1 MIDWHCHILPAMDD
15 GSKDVDESLKLV
27 SMQTSQGVD
36 TIIATPHFY
45 ADRDSVHSFSERR
58 EKSYEKLVSVLD
70 KDAPRILLGAEI
82 AYYSGISRLSELSEL
97 AIDKK
102 RLLLIEMPMSR
113 WSEYSLRELEEIS
126 RQGRFTVI
134 LAHIDRYIR
143 LQSASVWKR
152 LEQSGI
158 VMQVNADFFTGLSGH
173 KALSM
178 LSGGHIHIIG
188 SDCHNTLSRAPHM
201 DKAYEVIGRKMGKNF
216 VADLDIFGRS
226 LLEKNER

>member
-1 MIDWHCHILPAMDD
+1 MDD
-15 GSKDVDESLKLV
+15 GSKDVEESLKLI

-45 ADRDSVHSFSERR
+45 ADRDSVNSFLTRR
-58 EKSYEKLVSVLD
+58 QESYGKLVSVLD
-70 KDAPRILLGAEI
+70 KNAPRILLGAEV
-82 AYYSGISRLSELSEL
+82 AYYSGISRLQDLSEL

-102 RLLLIEMPMSR
+102 RLLLVEMPMSH
-113 WSEYSLRELEEIS
+113 WSEYSLRELEELS

-143 LQSASVWKR
+143 LQSASVWER

-158 VMQVNADFFTGLSGH
+158 VMQVNADFFVGLSGRH

-188 SDCHNTLSRAPHM
+188 SDCHNTVSRAPHM
-201 DKAYEVIGRKMGKNF
+201 DKAYEVIERKMGKDL
-216 VADLDIFGRS
+216 VADLDLLGRS
-226 LLEKNER
+226 LLDKNDR